1 MKIVCIVDRKKNNL
15 IMPIPKP
22 QPNEKK
28 EDFLQRCMSDE
39 VMVKDYESPQR
50 FAVCRM
56 SYDEFKQ

>member
-1 MKIVCIVDRKKNNL
+1 VDRKKNKN
-15 IMPIPKP
+15 MPIPTP

-39 VMVKDYESPQR
+39 VMIKDYESPQR

-56 SYDEFKQ
+56 SYDEFK

>member
-1 MKIVCIVDRKKNNL
+1 
-15 IMPIPKP
+15 MPIPKP

-39 VMVKDYESPQR
+39 VMVQEYESQQR

-56 SYDEFKQ
+56 SYDENK